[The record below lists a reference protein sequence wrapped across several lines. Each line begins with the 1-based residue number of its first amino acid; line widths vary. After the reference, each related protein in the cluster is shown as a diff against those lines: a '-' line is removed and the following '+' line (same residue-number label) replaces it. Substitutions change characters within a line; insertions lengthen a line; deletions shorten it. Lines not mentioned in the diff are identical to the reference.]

1 MSRSVRLVLFGAPG
15 VGKGTQAQALQARCR
30 APHLSTGDML
40 RAAIREGT
48 PLGLQAKS
56 VVERG
61 GLVPDT
67 LISAMM
73 AERLQAEDVS
83 EGFILDG
90 FPRTMAQADSLDRVL
105 AGRGIALDRVVNLAV
120 PEEAIAER
128 LTGRRSCARCGANY
142 HVRFKPPRKDGIC
155 DVCGGPLSQR
165 ADDALD
171 VIQARLRVYGEQTA
185 PLLEHYRRQG
195 LLEDVD
201 GQGDQH
207 EVTERIVR
215 ILGCSGR

>member
-1 MSRSVRLVLFGAPG
+1 VSRPVRLLLFGAPG
-15 VGKGTQAQALQARCR
+15 VGKGTQAAALQARCR
-30 APHLSTGDML
+30 VPHLSTGDML

-73 AERLQAEDVS
+73 EERLQAEDVNG
-83 EGFILDG
+83 GFILDG
-90 FPRTMAQADSLDRVL
+90 FPRTMAQAESLDRVL
-105 AGRGIALDRVVNLAV
+105 AGRGIAIDRVINLAV
-120 PEEAIAER
+120 PEEEIAER
-128 LTGRRSCARCGANY
+128 LTGRRSCARCGANF
-142 HVRFKPPRKDGIC
+142 HVRFKPPRRDGVC
-155 DVCGGPLSQR
+155 DSCGGPLSQR

-185 PLLEHYRRQG
+185 PLLDHYRRQG
-195 LLEDVD
+195 VLADVD
-201 GQGDQH
+201 GRGAQD

-215 ILGCSGR
+215 ILECSGE